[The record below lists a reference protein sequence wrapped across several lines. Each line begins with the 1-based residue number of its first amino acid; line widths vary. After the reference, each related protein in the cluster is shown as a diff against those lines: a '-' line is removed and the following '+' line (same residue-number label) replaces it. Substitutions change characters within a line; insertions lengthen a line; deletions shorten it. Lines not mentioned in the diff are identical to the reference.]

1 MMVLVTDSP
10 RDFFVTRQPSHFEAI
25 PSVQKLLTVVGARP
39 QFIKSAPV
47 SLALK
52 AAGIEEILIHTGQH
66 YDENMSG
73 VFFKE
78 LGLPQP
84 RYSLNIGSGG
94 HGYQTGQGLI
104 DIEQILLDE
113 KPDAVLVY
121 GDTNA
126 TLSGALAAS
135 KLHIPIAH
143 IEAGLRSYNR
153 KMPEEINRVMS
164 DHLASW
170 LFCPTR
176 QAVNNLAQEG
186 ITQQVFQVGDVMLDA
201 FLLFQKQS
209 QQDWP
214 AMQARWA
221 ETNELSVVENQ
232 YILLTTHRAET
243 TDQPEAILA
252 LLRTLDATGF
262 PVLYPAHPRVRPLLE
277 SFPEFQ
283 NIEVMDP
290 VSYLEMIQLESHAKV
305 IVTDSGGVQKESAF
319 VGVPCITLRTET
331 EWVETVETGWNTLT
345 GLDAQQLNAALK
357 HVTTQWQKKQGI
369 HHLYG
374 NGLASQQIA
383 QILSGKTSEISQP
396 DACSSTVLLSG

>member
-1 MMVLVTDSP
+1 MPP
-10 RDFFVTRQPSHFEAI
+10 RPSHFDLGQ
-25 PSVQKLLTVVGARP
+25 PVQKLLTVVGARP

-52 AAGIEEILIHTGQH
+52 AIGIEEIMVHTGQH

-73 VFFKE
+73 IFFKE

-84 RYSLNIGSGG
+84 SYALSIGSGH
-94 HGYQTGQGLI
+94 HGYQTGQGLME
-104 DIEQILLDE
+104 IEQILLDE

-135 KLHIPIAH
+135 KLHIPVAH

-164 DHLASW
+164 DHLATW
-170 LFCPTR
+170 LFCPTL
-176 QAVNNLAQEG
+176 QAVENLAEEG
-186 ITQQVFQVGDVMLDA
+186 ITHQVFQVGDVMLDA
-201 FLLFQKQS
+201 FQLFQQQS
-209 QQDWP
+209 QLDWP
-214 AMQARWA
+214 IMKARWS
-221 ETNELSVVENQ
+221 ELNGLNVVEAQ

-243 TDQPEAILA
+243 TDQPEALLA
-252 LLRTLDATGF
+252 LLKTLDEIGL

-277 SFPEFQ
+277 SFPEFR

-290 VSYLEMIQLESHAKV
+290 VSYLEMIQLEAHARL
-305 IVTDSGGVQKESAF
+305 IVTDSGGVQKEAAF
-319 VGVPCITLRTET
+319 VEVPCITLRTET
-331 EWVETVETGWNTLT
+331 EWVETVESGWNCLV
-345 GLDAQQLNAALK
+345 GLEIEPLKSAL
-357 HVTTQWQKKQGI
+357 QKMTSHWSKPQPI

-374 NGLASQQIA
+374 NGLASHQIA
-383 QILSGKTSEISQP
+383 QILVGKTV
-396 DACSSTVLLSG
+396 DLNYSSTPESMPETLLLSNS

>member
-1 MMVLVTDSP
+1 MAP
-10 RDFFVTRQPSHFEAI
+10 RPSHFDLI
-25 PSVQKLLTVVGARP
+25 SPVQKLLTVVGARP

-47 SLALK
+47 SLALQ
-52 AAGIEEILIHTGQH
+52 AAGIEEVLVHTGQH

-73 VFFKE
+73 IFFKE

-84 RYSLNIGSGG
+84 KYALNIGSGH

-104 DIEQILLDE
+104 EIEKILLDE

-126 TLSGALAAS
+126 TLSGALTAS
-135 KLHIPIAH
+135 KLHISVAH

-170 LFCPTR
+170 LFCPTA
-176 QAVNNLAQEG
+176 QAVENLAQEG
-186 ITQQVFQVGDVMLDA
+186 ITHQVFHVGDVMLDA
-201 FLLFQKQS
+201 FQLFQKQS
-209 QQDWP
+209 HQDWP
-214 AMQARWA
+214 TMKARWA
-221 ETNELSVVENQ
+221 EANELNVVEHQ

-243 TDQPEAILA
+243 TDQPEALLA
-252 LLRTLDATGF
+252 LLRTLDETGL

-277 SFPEFQ
+277 SFPEFR
-283 NIEVMDP
+283 NIEVMNP
-290 VSYLEMIQLESHAKV
+290 VSYLEMLQLASHAKV
-305 IVTDSGGVQKESAF
+305 IVTDSGGVQKEAAF

-331 EWVETVETGWNTLT
+331 EWVETVDSGWNHLV
-345 GLDAQQLNAALK
+345 GLDAPRLK
-357 HVTTQWQKKQGI
+357 TTLQKITLQKKTSDWQKPQPI

-383 QILSGKTSEISQP
+383 QTLSGKTLDSQGRSTQAPISE
-396 DACSSTVLLSG
+396 TVLLRG